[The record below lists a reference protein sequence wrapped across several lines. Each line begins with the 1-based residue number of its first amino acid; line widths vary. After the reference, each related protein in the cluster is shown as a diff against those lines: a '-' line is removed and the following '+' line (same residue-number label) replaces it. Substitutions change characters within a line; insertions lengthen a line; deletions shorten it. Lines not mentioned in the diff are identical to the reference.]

1 MGTLLDLLTYIP
13 LQNIKNLEGGPLG
26 VIKNLSKKSRAVP
39 KKIKKGDP
47 LASAGFVGY
56 GKNVKK
62 EKADPLETKKISK
75 KSRTLPH
82 KNSKGGTSLVSS
94 GFLGYLEKV
103 KNERG
108 TLCTKFAL
116 APLPDWAP

>member
-62 EKADPLETKKISK
+62 EKGDPLKTPRNFRK
-75 KSRTLPH
+75 KSCTVP
-82 KNSKGGTSLVSS
+82 KKKSLVPS
-94 GFLGYLEKV
+94 GFVEYLEKV

-108 TLCTKFAL
+108 DTLH
-116 APLPDWAP
+116 